1 MGNKKSVEALDRSLR
16 DLRNNDAL
24 MGGLPLI
31 LAGDFRQTLPVIP
44 KGTKAD
50 EIAACLKYSRTI
62 WPKVRTLRLTTNM
75 RVHLFGDRSS
85 GSYSQLLLQIGNCT
99 IATDPDDGLIIVSCG
114 TVVQTSTELTQ
125 AVFPQ
130 LHEQY
135 KNTAWLAERAIA
147 APRNDAVSQINDTML
162 RLIPE
167 TKKVY
172 LAIDTTI
179 EPDDAL
185 NYPTEVLNSLNP
197 SGLPAYTLALK
208 VGAPIM
214 LLRNIDAPKL
224 CNGTK
229 LTVTRLCPNFIE
241 ATICTGQYAGESVF
255 IPRIPLIPSDST
267 VPFKRLQFPV
277 RLSFAM
283 TINKSQGQTLKTVGL
298 SLQTKCFAHG
308 QFYVAF
314 SRVSSPTNLYVLTES
329 PKTANVV
336 YHEVL

>member
-1 MGNKKSVEALDRSLR
+1 MANKKSLEALDRSLR

-75 RVHLFGDRSS
+75 RVHLFGDRES
-85 GSYSQLLLQIGNCT
+85 GSYSQLLLQIGNGT
-99 IATDPDDGLIIVSCG
+99 IATDPNDGLIIVPCG
-114 TVVQTSTELTQ
+114 TVIQTSTELVQ

-135 KNTAWLAERAIA
+135 KNTAWLAERAIL

-167 TKKVY
+167 NEKVY

-197 SGLPAYTLALK
+197 SRLPAYTLALK

-229 LTVTRLCPNFIE
+229 LTVTRLCPNVIE
-241 ATICTGQYAGESVF
+241 ATICTGQYACESVF

-267 VPFKRLQFPV
+267 VPFKRLQFPI

-308 QFYVAF
+308 QFYVAC